1 MKRQITYSESLKL
14 GEENI
19 CSKADII
26 DNSSSKPNSPPNQDS
41 KIIPVYRVYNPNSG
55 EHFYTKSDYE
65 AESLKRVG
73 WRREGIEF
81 YSDSSN
87 KRPTFRLYNK
97 NGGAGSHFVTMNSY
111 ERDHLIS
118 VGWKYEGI
126 AWFGN

>member
-1 MKRQITYSESLKL
+1 M
-14 GEENI
+14 
-19 CSKADII
+19 
-26 DNSSSKPNSPPNQDS
+26 
-41 KIIPVYRVYNPNSG
+41 YNPNSG